1 MKGGKDEK
9 GEAAATSDGFQTNFE
24 GKEIKMKKHAAW
36 TWMLVLLFVAVLGM
50 GLPIYGQE
58 KAKQEPSAK
67 EMGKEAAAFVVKRL
81 VVGTGVEN
89 GEPVGVAETFPA
101 STEKV
106 YCFLEATDITKDTE
120 VSFVWFNGDKELSK
134 FSVPLKQGS
143 RWRTYAYKNLRG
155 LKGDWKVE
163 IRDSDGKVVKD
174 VKFKVE

>member
-1 MKGGKDEK
+1 
-9 GEAAATSDGFQTNFE
+9 
-24 GKEIKMKKHAAW
+24 MKKHAVW
-36 TWMLVLLFVAVLGM
+36 TWMLVLSVMAILGM
-50 GLPIYGQE
+50 GLPVCGQE
-58 KAKQEPSAK
+58 KAKQEAPVK
-67 EMGKEAAAFVVKRL
+67 EIGKEAAAFAVKRL

-106 YCFLEATDITKDTE
+106 YCFLEATGIAKDADA
-120 VSFVWFNGDKELSK
+120 SFVWFNGDKELSK
-134 FSVPLKQGS
+134 FSVPVKQGP